1 MRLTEPGRSY
11 RARGR
16 RYMLAAAGPIGVAA
30 TNFFLS
36 FSMLRLDTPDA
47 FGTFSFL
54 FAAALFTIALSAAL
68 FGAPM
73 QAHHADAAV
82 DRTMTVASVAAA
94 AVVGAAIAG
103 PAFALLGGWLGLMP
117 VAALCYG
124 AFAMLTILRCLGRAW
139 CFAIERPW
147 AVTLSDA
154 SYAVV
159 TLGTFAGLSV
169 GGAVPERAVYP
180 ALALGTAAAVASL
193 GGRFA
198 ALLRRPRWAALR
210 GYGAIWQSQSR
221 WSLLGVTATEATANA
236 HIYLLTLLAGPATV
250 APVAASALLLRPIN
264 VIQNALVEYE
274 RPQIARFL
282 SAGAVDDVGRSVRLF
297 RAVLLVVWAGSV
309 AMAAA
314 ILLVSPTLIFPA
326 SYDPII
332 VRIGVA
338 LWSGVS
344 LMILWQVPLNVLL
357 QAGGEFRPLAHAGVV
372 AAVVSV
378 GGVLIVIALAAPI
391 WTIAAIGLGWLASMV
406 VVARAARDFRQS
418 RLSDFGIRPAIDAAA

>member
-1 MRLTEPGRSY
+1 MRLGERGHSY
-11 RARGR
+11 SARGR
-16 RYMLAAAGPIGVAA
+16 RYVLAAAGPIGVAA

-54 FAAALFTIALSAAL
+54 FVAALFTIALSAAL
-68 FGAPM
+68 FGAPI

-82 DRTMTVASVAAA
+82 DRTMMVAAVAAA
-94 AVVGAAIAG
+94 AVVSAVIAG
-103 PAFALLGGWLGLMP
+103 PAFALLAGRLGLTP
-117 VAALCYG
+117 LSALCYG

-139 CFAIERPW
+139 CYAIERPW

-159 TLGTFAGLSV
+159 TLGTFVGLSLV
-169 GGAVPERAVYP
+169 GAAPERTVYP

-198 ALLRRPRWAALR
+198 ALLRRPRWAVLR

-297 RAVLLVVWAGSV
+297 RAVLIIVWAGSV
-309 AMAAA
+309 AVAAA
-314 ILLVSPTLIFPA
+314 IMLVRPTLIFPA
-326 SYDPII
+326 SYDPTIL
-332 VRIGVA
+332 RIGVA

-344 LMILWQVPLNVLL
+344 LMILWQAPLNVLL
-357 QAGGEFRPLAHAGVV
+357 QAGGEFRPLARAAVV
-372 AAVVSV
+372 AAAVSV
-378 GGVLIVIALAAPI
+378 GGVLIAIALAAPI

-406 VVARAARDFRQS
+406 VVASAARDFRRR
-418 RLSDFGIRPAIDAAA
+418 RLQDPAITVAA